1 MIDIVPVCYRFV
13 FEQPIQAGRLVK
25 DVADRAQQH
34 TQRSW
39 KRPYGAGLLTAAFD
53 KTGAH
58 LFYNCPSGAYYD
70 YKAMAIGARSQV
82 MRWHHRKAC
91 RLL

>member
-1 MIDIVPVCYRFV
+1 M
-13 FEQPIQAGRLVK
+13 GRLVK

-39 KRPYGAGLLTAAFD
+39 KRPYGAGLLIAGFD

-70 YKAMAIGARSQV
+70 YKAMAIGARSQERNV
-82 MRWHHRKAC
+82 NVHATADCFVAAVASCLAVAVWR
-91 RLL
+91 

>member
-1 MIDIVPVCYRFV
+1 M
-13 FEQPIQAGRLVK
+13 K

-39 KRPYGAGLLTAAFD
+39 KRPYGAGLLIAGCD

-58 LFYNCPSGAYYD
+58 LYYNCPSGAYYD

-82 MRWHHRKAC
+82 PHALKSILSAKASQKFSQGYSAGWN
-91 RLL
+91 

>member
-1 MIDIVPVCYRFV
+1 M
-13 FEQPIQAGRLVK
+13 GRLVK

-39 KRPYGAGLLTAAFD
+39 KRPYGAGLLIAGFD

-82 MRWHHRKAC
+82 RAISVPAIADCFVAAVVSCFAVAVWR
-91 RLL
+91 